1 MKITAIDKTVDY
13 YFAELGEFV
22 APDRD
27 IFCNIPMKP
36 LEDWCES
43 VFGEQDIW
51 GSEPVSGWKRMRNT
65 FYFTREELR
74 DMFVLRWT

>member
-27 IFCNIPMKP
+27 IF
-36 LEDWCES
+36 L
-43 VFGEQDIW
+43 
-51 GSEPVSGWKRMRNT
+51 
-65 FYFTREELR
+65 
-74 DMFVLRWT
+74 